1 MKTVHLTMLKINLN
15 KYLVKRNEQRGNG
28 NEEDRVKNKTKLK
41 ENL

>member
-1 MKTVHLTMLKINLN
+1 MLKNNLN

-28 NEEDRVKNKTKLK
+28 NEEDRVKNKRKLK